1 MIGVFRVGV
10 VRDGMAF
17 ARSNLRPQRPSCRG
31 APALYLVNA
40 VVAAFSIALLLE
52 GGFRGLM
59 PVIVRACSRT
69 HCPYLHVYQQPRHR
83 VETFHSSFPHLHT
96 YEQPRH
102 RVETANSRIHQ
113 LWAQTRHCAIRRCAW
128 KSNGCLGSTVNR
140 APGQTVYK
148 FVISPI
154 LPSFFLSC

>member
-1 MIGVFRVGV
+1 MDPAEGCVIGVFRVGV

-31 APALYLVNA
+31 APALHLVNA

-83 VETFHSSFPHLHT
+83 VNTFHSSFPICIRMSSLGT
-96 YEQPRH
+96 EWRQ
-102 RVETANSRIHQ
+102 RIHGFISCG
-113 LWAQTRHCAIRRCAW
+113 LRL
-128 KSNGCLGSTVNR
+128 LGTVLSGAVLGDQMATWE
-140 APGQTVYK
+140 AP
-148 FVISPI
+148 
-154 LPSFFLSC
+154 